1 MPQKNSKLNVTVSDS
16 TERAI
21 KKRPGF
27 EQAFKNTAKP
37 AEPMK
42 KVTATVPLSAQVRLK
57 VHATRTGK
65 TINELILEYINQLE
79 D

>member
-1 MPQKNSKLNVTVSDS
+1 MPQKNSKLNVTVSNS
-16 TERAI
+16 TEQAV

-27 EQAFKNTAKP
+27 EQAFKNTTKP

-42 KVTATVPLSAQVRLK
+42 KVTATIPESAQIRLK
-57 VHATRTGK
+57 IHATRTGK
-65 TINELILEYINQLE
+65 TISELILEYINQLE

>member
-1 MPQKNSKLNVTVSDS
+1 MSQKNSKLNVTVSDS
-16 TERAI
+16 TERAV
-21 KKRPGF
+21 KNRPGF
-27 EQAFKNTAKP
+27 EQAFKNTTKP

-42 KVTATVPLSAQVRLK
+42 KVTATVPESAQIRLK

-65 TINELILEYINQLE
+65 TISELILEYINQLE

>member
-16 TERAI
+16 TEQAI
-21 KKRPGF
+21 
-27 EQAFKNTAKP
+27 KNTAKP

>member
-16 TERAI
+16 T
-21 KKRPGF
+21 